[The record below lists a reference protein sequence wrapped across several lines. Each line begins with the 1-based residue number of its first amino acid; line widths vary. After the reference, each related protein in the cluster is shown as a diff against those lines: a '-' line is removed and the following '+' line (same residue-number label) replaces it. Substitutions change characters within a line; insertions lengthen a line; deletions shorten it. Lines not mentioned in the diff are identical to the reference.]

1 MQVVLQKWETDI
13 VRLFCKYIYIH
24 IYIYIMDGFY
34 LKRIWEKGDPILLS
48 GVLLLIYIFEC
59 K

>member
-13 VRLFCKYIYIH
+13 VCLFCKYIYYGRFLFETH
-24 IYIYIMDGFY
+24 
-34 LKRIWEKGDPILLS
+34 LEKSYTILLS